1 MIAFFDTS
9 ALVAL
14 VIAEAGSAR
23 AAAAWRAAMRVHVI
37 APTAAEAHAALAAA
51 HRLGRLDARALAAA
65 RSTVDRLLEECV
77 CRVVD
82 LDYATAA
89 GAVAVEHQLRGYDAM
104 QCLGAL
110 EVEGAVGVAGDRALL
125 AAWSRRGLATID
137 ILAS

>member
-14 VIAEAGSAR
+14 VIAELGSAR
-23 AAAAWRAAMRVHVI
+23 AAAAWRAATRVHVI
-37 APTAAEAHAALAAA
+37 APAAAEAHAALAAA
-51 HRLGRLDARALAAA
+51 HRLGRLDVGALATA

-77 CRVVD
+77 CRIVD

-110 EVEGAVGVAGDRALL
+110 ELEAAVGVAGDRALL
-125 AAWSRRGLATID
+125 DAWSRRGLATID